1 VMTLVELLFYSLR
14 VVVLLDVKFSIK
26 ILVVAEKRFEGTEM
40 MGALKTFDIVDSM
53 D

>member
-1 VMTLVELLFYSLR
+1 MTLVELLFYSLR
-14 VVVLLDVKFSIK
+14 VVVLDVKFSIK